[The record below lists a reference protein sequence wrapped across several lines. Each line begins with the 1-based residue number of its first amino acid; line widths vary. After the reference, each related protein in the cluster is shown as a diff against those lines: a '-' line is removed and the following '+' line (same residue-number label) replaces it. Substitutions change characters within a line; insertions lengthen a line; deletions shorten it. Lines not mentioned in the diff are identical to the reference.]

1 MKRDCYKLIQTE
13 CKESLI
19 MLFTILL
26 MLVLYRHFFRFLDP
40 TYSLA
45 FFSILPGE
53 NRIYTGAICN
63 GEVVLFTNT
72 LKKLDLLHG

>member
-1 MKRDCYKLIQTE
+1 MKRDCYRLIQTE

-40 TYSLA
+40 TYSAA

-53 NRIYTGAICN
+53 NRFYTGAICN
-63 GEVVLFTNT
+63 GSGFVYVHT
-72 LKKLDLLHG
+72 